1 MRLLRPETRVSDLG
15 CHVGIMWMFPKIV
28 VPPNSNHPLKNRGFP
43 LFSPSI
49 LGVFP
54 LIFGE
59 TPMLKKNMDF
69 NSPWPPWPQ
78 NGKICLLEL
87 ADVESRPCLGKPC
100 LKLEVEL
107 DSRLF

>member
-1 MRLLRPETRVSDLG
+1 
-15 CHVGIMWMFPKIV
+15 
-28 VPPNSNHPLKNRGFP
+28 
-43 LFSPSI
+43 
-49 LGVFP
+49 
-54 LIFGE
+54 
-59 TPMLKKNMDF
+59 MLKKNMAF
-69 NSPWPPWPQ
+69 NSPWPPGPQ